1 MSDIWVED
9 RQTGERHNLTNTPDR
24 HEDLIGSW
32 PARPDVL
39 IFYSS
44 PINIDAGAGWLGYL
58 SSIRTDGTQYSV
70 LVESPLL
77 STPALSPD
85 GQTIAYTT
93 GSYELWLYQWGSGS
107 QLLDFK
113 KYGLAKLRLKPPSWH
128 LVEALV

>member
-1 MSDIWVED
+1 
-9 RQTGERHNLTNTPDR
+9 
-24 HEDLIGSW
+24 
-32 PARPDVL
+32 
-39 IFYSS
+39 
-44 PINIDAGAGWLGYL
+44 
-58 SSIRTDGTQYSV
+58 
-70 LVESPLL
+70 VESPLL